1 MKVIIR
7 ILAVLI
13 FCGVISFAEA
23 AVTATVNST
32 AVPSGET
39 VQLQITR
46 DSSADSQPDL
56 APLKKDF
63 DVLGSSSGSNVQ
75 IINGHMSSQ
84 TQVTVALS
92 PKHDGQVQIPPIE
105 WGGEQ
110 SAAIEL
116 TVGGSGANRQGTQAA
131 NDNAHLFMTTTLDQK
146 QPFVQA
152 AVVLTL
158 RIYADQPL
166 HQASLEFPASGDVL
180 IKQLGKD
187 TQSNEVRNGRN
198 FQVIERKYLLFPQRS
213 GKINLEGPQLNAQ
226 IQDSNSNDPMD
237 SLFQRMPF
245 GGILNTTHPVR
256 LHTKPI
262 ELSVLPRPAKSAG
275 TNWIPAQ
282 KVTLEETWHPDT
294 NSIHAGEPL
303 TRHLRLSALG
313 LTGGQL
319 PDLTTIMSVP
329 NGIKAYPD
337 QSNVADVPRGNT
349 VLGSRDQDVAIMA
362 GKPGHY
368 ELPAIHLEWWDTVN
382 NEKHEV
388 ALPAH
393 AIEVLAAPGNV
404 TDTINTPPVNSVA
417 QAQPNLEV
425 NSNAPEPTLKFV
437 NAQIWMWT
445 SFALGVLW
453 LSTILAWWLTSRRKQ
468 KSQPAQKVAEKSSA
482 NTSVAGGLKEFNRA
496 CNENNPQLARQQL
509 IAWANS
515 VWPSD
520 TPTGLNE
527 ISRRFDDEKLVKALR
542 ELDRACYT
550 RGEWNGKE
558 LAKIF
563 CKPVEQN
570 VQPKQNSPLPKL
582 YL

>member
-1 MKVIIR
+1 MKYLIR
-7 ILAVLI
+7 ILTVLI
-13 FCGVISFAEA
+13 FYGVVLSAQA

-32 AVPSGET
+32 VVPSGET
-39 VQLQITR
+39 VQLQIMR
-46 DSSADSQPDL
+46 DGRADSQPDL
-56 APLKKDF
+56 GPLKKDF

-116 TVGGSGANRQGTQAA
+116 TVGGSGASRPGTQAA
-131 NDNAHLFMTTTLDQK
+131 NDNAHLFMTTMLDQK
-146 QPFVQA
+146 QPFVQS

-166 HQASLEFPASGDVL
+166 NQANLDFPTSSDVL
-180 IKQLGKD
+180 FKQLGKD
-187 TQSNEVRNGRN
+187 TQSTEVRNGRN
-198 FQVIERKYLLFPQRS
+198 YQVIERKYLLFPQRS
-213 GKINLEGPQLNAQ
+213 GKITLEGPQLNAQ
-226 IQDSNSNDPMD
+226 IQDTNSNDPMD

-245 GGILNTTHPVR
+245 GGMLNTTHPVH

-262 ELSVLPRPAKSAG
+262 ELNVLPRPAKLAG
-275 TNWIPAQ
+275 ANWIPAQ

-337 QSNVADVPRGNT
+337 QSNVADNPQGNT
-349 VLGSRDQDVAIMA
+349 VLGSRDQDIAIMA
-362 GKPGHY
+362 SNPGHY
-368 ELPAIHLEWWDTVN
+368 ELPAVRLEWWDTVN

-388 ALPAH
+388 TLPAH
-393 AIEVLAAPGNV
+393 SIEVLAAPGNAA
-404 TDTINTPPVNSVA
+404 DIANTPPVNSGA
-417 QAQPNLEV
+417 SIQPNIEV
-425 NSNAPEPTLKFV
+425 NSNLAEQNSKFD
-437 NAQIWMWT
+437 NAQTWMWI

-453 LSTILAWWLTSRRKQ
+453 LSTILAWWLTSRRKH
-468 KSQPAQKVAEKSSA
+468 KTQPVQIVDEKSPA
-482 NTSVAGGLKEFNRA
+482 NISIAGTLKEFNRA

-509 IAWANS
+509 LVWANS
-515 VWPSD
+515 VWPSER
-520 TPTGLNE
+520 PLGLNE
-527 ISRRFDDEKLVKALR
+527 ISRHFDDENIVNELR
-542 ELDRACYT
+542 LLDRACYT
-550 RGEWNGKE
+550 DFVWNGE
-558 LAKIF
+558 TLAKLF
-563 CKPVEQN
+563 HKPIKQKIM
-570 VQPKQNSPLPKL
+570 PKQNSTLPKL
-582 YL
+582 YA